1 MKHKISRQET
11 INAVALAGISA
22 AVALLMVWL
31 GVVVRFSTVA
41 FFIAASIAV
50 MVPASQKYYFSSV
63 FAYLV
68 SAGLSFLVAGDVFSV
83 MGYVVY
89 FGPMAI
95 ITATFFNYKD
105 KVKWWIALIVKMV
118 YINGALAIL
127 YFLCNNIVIDESII
141 DKVQYWMIALF
152 GTIILVAVDYL
163 LQFIYKRAGILLSR
177 VLRKKGA
184 KTSDADVYENDEED
198 APTGKSPF
206 EEWGDFSMA
215 DDNFDDDKGDDC
227 DDKNGKNGNDID
239 DKTDDYSDDTNV
251 DTNDKNDENSDGNN
265 DEN

>member
-1 MKHKISRQET
+1 MKRKKSRQET
-11 INAVALAGISA
+11 IYAVALAGISA

-68 SAGLSFLVAGDVFSV
+68 SAGLSFLLAGDVFSV

-95 ITATFFNYKD
+95 ITSICCNHKD
-105 KVKWWIALIVKMV
+105 KIKWWIVLIIKAV

-127 YFLCNNIVIDESII
+127 YFLCHNIVIDESII

-152 GTIILVAVDYL
+152 GTVLLIAIDYV
-163 LQFIYKRAGILLSR
+163 LQFIYKRAGVLLAR
-177 VLRKKGA
+177 VLRKKSG
-184 KTSDADVYENDEED
+184 KTKDGDVEIFVDDEEEGSPLGD
-198 APTGKSPF
+198 SPF
-206 EEWGDFSMA
+206 EDFHSDCDNDQIEKSGKTDNPDT
-215 DDNFDDDKGDDC
+215 DDNSQ
-227 DDKNGKNGNDID
+227 NEH
-239 DKTDDYSDDTNV
+239 
-251 DTNDKNDENSDGNN
+251 ENEDL
-265 DEN
+265 

>member
-1 MKHKISRQET
+1 MKRKKSRQET
-11 INAVALAGISA
+11 IYAVALAGISA

-95 ITATFFNYKD
+95 ITAVCCNHKD
-105 KVKWWIALIVKMV
+105 KIKWWIALIVKAV

-127 YFLCNNIVIDESII
+127 YFLCHNIVIDESII

-152 GTIILVAVDYL
+152 GTVLLIAIDYV
-163 LQFIYKRAGILLSR
+163 LQFIYKRAGVLLAR
-177 VLRKKGA
+177 VLRKKSG
-184 KTSDADVYENDEED
+184 KTEDGDVEIFADDEED
-198 APTGKSPF
+198 GSPLGDSPF
-206 EEWGDFSMA
+206 EDFHS
-215 DDNFDDDKGDDC
+215 DC
-227 DDKNGKNGNDID
+227 DNTKI
-239 DKTDDYSDDTNV
+239 
-251 DTNDKNDENSDGNN
+251 ENSDKSGNTDTDDN
-265 DEN
+265 SQNKHENEDL